1 MKDITICL
9 FGAASN
15 NIDDIYIQETEALG
29 REIGSRGY
37 TLLYGGGST
46 GIMGACSRGVASAG
60 GKVISVIPTFMDSKE
75 LINYNSNEINWTE
88 SLDDRKAIMQER
100 SDAFIIAPGGV
111 GTMDEFFQ
119 ILTLENLSILSAP
132 IIIYNINNYYD
143 GLLSFID
150 YSIKKGFI
158 RTGVRDLFR
167 VCDNPVEV
175 LDLIEYFA

>member
-15 NIDDIYIQETEALG
+15 NIDDIYIHETEALG
-29 REIGSRGY
+29 KEIGSQGY

-60 GKVISVIPTFMDSKE
+60 GKVVSVIPTFMDSKE
-75 LINYNSNEINWTE
+75 LINYNSDEMIWTKN
-88 SLDDRKAIMQER
+88 LDDRKAIMLDR

-111 GTMDEFFQ
+111 GTLDEFLQ
-119 ILTLENLSILSAP
+119 VLTYENLSLLSAP
-132 IIIYNINNYYD
+132 IIIYNINNYFD
-143 GLLSFID
+143 GLLNFID
-150 YSIKKGFI
+150 YSIRKGFT

-167 VCDNPVEV
+167 VCNNPVEAV
-175 LDLIEYFA
+175 DLIEYFA

>member
-15 NIDDIYIQETEALG
+15 NIEDIYIHETEALG
-29 REIGSRGY
+29 REIGSRGH

-46 GIMGACSRGVASAG
+46 GIMGACARGVASAG
-60 GKVISVIPTFMDSKE
+60 GKVISVIPTFFDSKE
-75 LINYNSNEINWTE
+75 IINYNSDEMHWTE
-88 SLDDRKAIMQER
+88 NLDDRKAIMLER
-100 SDAFIIAPGGV
+100 SDAFIVAPGGV

-119 ILTLENLSILSAP
+119 ILTLENLSLLSAP

-150 YSIKKGFI
+150 YSIKKGFT
-158 RTGVRDLFR
+158 RNGVRDLFR
-167 VCDNPVEV
+167 VCSNPVEV
-175 LDLIEYFA
+175 VDLIEYFA